1 MIAASSRNLAM
12 SVAASAALHAILLY
26 PVRLTGTGP
35 AAPQRFFSAQL
46 VADKSS
52 LPESGPRTAS
62 QRPAH
67 AAANSLRAAPVV
79 SATPLLLGK
88 PVDDTSAVQRT
99 TPSAHSSARV
109 TNETALSAATVE
121 KLPPDAVAEIP
132 EGMRLAATGEASMRV
147 RQYEAGADNNP
158 NESMALDSGKYF
170 YFNAPI
176 LKQPTQPL
184 IDAHIHYPTTTLRH
198 PHGAVV
204 LLVFINEQGELEKAS
219 TLCANPAFEDSA
231 RASIQGMKFV
241 PARDATGPVKSF
253 MIVEYSYGSG
263 APCGPL
269 PPTLL
274 LG

>member
-1 MIAASSRNLAM
+1 
-12 SVAASAALHAILLY
+12 
-26 PVRLTGTGP
+26 
-35 AAPQRFFSAQL
+35 
-46 VADKSS
+46 
-52 LPESGPRTAS
+52 
-62 QRPAH
+62 
-67 AAANSLRAAPVV
+67 
-79 SATPLLLGK
+79 
-88 PVDDTSAVQRT
+88 
-99 TPSAHSSARV
+99 
-109 TNETALSAATVE
+109 
-121 KLPPDAVAEIP
+121 
-132 EGMRLAATGEASMRV
+132 
-147 RQYEAGADNNP
+147 
-158 NESMALDSGKYF
+158 MALDSGKYF

-198 PHGAVV
+198 PHGAMV

-274 LG
+274 LVDARSATMPRADPKTGPARAVSFARQLVQVGGQIAPPPR